1 MSDFKVTSIL
11 TEHLGYPPITVVDD
25 VINAV
30 NHILYKCTQAMETYL
45 KERQQDK
52 STGRDEIW
60 EKLEDREIKE
70 GTVKLETLLENQVDK
85 NFDKFELYALR
96 NIFTIP
102 NELVEGGFITLD
114 HHQGIFEDLQKT
126 DKSDVDNDEIKQLIE
141 HIQIEL
147 KCRKL
152 LKLQIEK
159 GKRILKILNDFK
171 ESIKFLSD
179 ESIEKLTFD
188 NKKLIAQLSPIED
201 NLKFTLNQADNLVKE
216 ILVLHEKIV
225 GRKLDFKFTP
235 NKRDYYINGK
245 IYKILQNLG
254 VELDESNALNFDKV
268 NDDDLNNLKSL
279 S

>member
-30 NHILYKCTQAMETYL
+30 NHILYKCTRAMETYL
-45 KERQQDK
+45 KERQEDNI
-52 STGRDEIW
+52 GDEIW
-60 EKLEDREIKE
+60 KRLEDREIKE

-102 NELVEGGFITLD
+102 SELVEGGFIALD

-126 DKSDVDNDEIKQLIE
+126 DKVDVSNEEIKQLIE

-159 GKRILKILNDFK
+159 GKRILRILNDFK

-179 ESIEKLTFD
+179 ESIDKLTFD

-216 ILVLHEKIV
+216 ILLLHEKIV

-235 NKRDYYINGK
+235 NKRDYYVNGK
-245 IYKILQNLG
+245 ISKILQNLG
-254 VELDESNALNFDKV
+254 VEFDESSTLNFDKV